1 MIDSGPVYVVFV
13 VKNDIDGAC
22 VTEMVRARL
31 GVDGE
36 LYTIDELKAAVD
48 CFVNAENAILKR
60 RKQWQLET

>member
-13 VKNDIDGAC
+13 LKNDIDAAC

-36 LYTIDELKAAVD
+36 LYSLQELKAAVD
-48 CFVNAENAILKR
+48 ARVHPERYIK
-60 RKQWQLET
+60 KGQM